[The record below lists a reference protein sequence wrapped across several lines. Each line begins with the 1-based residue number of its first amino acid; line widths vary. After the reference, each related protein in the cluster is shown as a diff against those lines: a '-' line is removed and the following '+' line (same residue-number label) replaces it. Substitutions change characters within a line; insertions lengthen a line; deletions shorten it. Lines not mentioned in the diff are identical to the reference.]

1 MPFEPPIIQLCP
13 VTAHLVPKLL
23 DLRLRPDQV
32 RMVASV
38 ADSLEEAETDE
49 DARPRAILHDGEP
62 VGFLMYD
69 ATSADDVA
77 QLYRFI
83 IDERQQGRGFG
94 RAALSAVIAEI
105 RREPHVLKISICYEP
120 ENLAAR
126 QLYLSAGFVEQG
138 LDEDGEMI
146 AHLALPPSF

>member
-1 MPFEPPIIQLCP
+1 MPTEPATIQLSP
-13 VTAHLVPKLL
+13 VTADLVPKLL
-23 DLRLRPDQV
+23 ELRLRQDQV

-38 ADSLEEAETDE
+38 VDSLEEAETDE
-49 DARPRAILHDGEP
+49 DARPRAVLHDGEP

-83 IDERQQGRGFG
+83 IDERQQGKGFG

-105 RREPHVLKISICYEP
+105 RREPHVSKISICYEP
-120 ENLAAR
+120 ENRAAR
-126 QLYLSAGFVEQG
+126 QLYLSAGFVETG

-146 AHLALPPSF
+146 AHLVLRPSS